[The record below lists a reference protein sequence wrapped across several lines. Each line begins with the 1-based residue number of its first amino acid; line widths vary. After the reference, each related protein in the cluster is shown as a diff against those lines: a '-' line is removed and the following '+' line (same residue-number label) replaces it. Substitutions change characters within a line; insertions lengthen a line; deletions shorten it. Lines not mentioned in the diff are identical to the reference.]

1 MRWYLRSKIHQAIVT
16 QADVAY
22 IGSITIDEDLVDLA
36 RLAVG
41 EKVLVV
47 SNTTGVRLETYVIPG
62 PRGSGQI
69 GMNGAA
75 ARLIQVGE
83 EIIVMGFE
91 LSDQPIQPTIILVD
105 NHNRFKEQ
113 LRLRPEFGLHVS
125 GDQSPVYA
133 ALMARVAQRDRQA
146 FLELYELTA
155 PKAYG
160 LALKIM
166 SDPMAAEEVMQEAF
180 LKLWMRAGTYR
191 PSQGRLFPWLLTI
204 VRHTALDLLRREARR
219 PESVEPPEGEG
230 GWGAWLEAPGSGSE
244 EARWRSLYFAVAH
257 LPEDQRL
264 AITYAYYYGLSHSQ
278 IAAQLSLPLGTV
290 KTRLRLGMERLRQA
304 WLSTGVD
311 SSQAGQSKAARGD
324 VDMKDED

>member
-1 MRWYLRSKIHQAIVT
+1 M
-16 QADVAY
+16 
-22 IGSITIDEDLVDLA
+22 
-36 RLAVG
+36 
-41 EKVLVV
+41 
-47 SNTTGVRLETYVIPG
+47 
-62 PRGSGQI
+62 
-69 GMNGAA
+69 
-75 ARLIQVGE
+75 
-83 EIIVMGFE
+83 
-91 LSDQPIQPTIILVD
+91 
-105 NHNRFKEQ
+105 
-113 LRLRPEFGLHVS
+113 S
-125 GDQSPVYA
+125 GDQPPVYA

-191 PSQGRLFPWLLTI
+191 PSQGRLLPWLLTI

-219 PESVEPPEGEG
+219 PDAVEPPEGEG

-264 AITYAYYYGLSHSQ
+264 AITCAYYYGLSHSQ
-278 IAAQLSLPLGTV
+278 IAAQLNLPLGTV

-304 WLSTGVD
+304 WLSTAED
-311 SSQAGQSKAARGD
+311 SRPGQSKAARDD
-324 VDMKDED
+324 VEMKDEN